1 MNNEFDALI
10 REALN
15 EYKVQYEE
23 YLDFM
28 LEEYDVPK
36 DVKLLQDTMLLY
48 MALQVAISDMK
59 EQNQKNREGWYRN
72 NDGRSDHDKRECTK

>member
-36 DVKLLQDTMLLY
+36 DVKLLQDNMLLY

-72 NDGRSDHDKRECTK
+72 NDGRSDHDKRVCTK